1 VEGTPN
7 TWARSCAVFRR
18 TDFANLVTQYLT
30 LANPLRHFLEIVR
43 GIFLKGNGLGI
54 LWPQML
60 ALLAIGTRHSHGQR
74 APVPARDRVTSEID
88 KASELIS
95 SGVPNIAGRII
106 LRSQESFQES

>member
-1 VEGTPN
+1 M
-7 TWARSCAVFRR
+7 FRR

-60 ALLAIGTRHSHGQR
+60 ALLAIGLG
-74 APVPARDRVTSEID
+74 
-88 KASELIS
+88 
-95 SGVPNIAGRII
+95 I
-106 LRSQESFQES
+106 LMVSALRFRRGIE